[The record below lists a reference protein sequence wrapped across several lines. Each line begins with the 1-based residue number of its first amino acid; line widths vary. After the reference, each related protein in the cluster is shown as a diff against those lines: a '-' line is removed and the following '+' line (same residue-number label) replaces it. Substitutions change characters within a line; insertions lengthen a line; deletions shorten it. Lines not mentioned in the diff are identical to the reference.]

1 MVDIVINGPDGQSTV
16 PNVPE
21 WASEATQ
28 KNISKTLSGLGTGID
43 KIKALLEL
51 QIRGFKLDTEA
62 SKKGDA
68 EIIKLMETLNKTAKL
83 DEKNNKRAQ
92 EINESNKKGLDL
104 LADLQQDG
112 LNQLVNLNRTT
123 SQQNKDLD
131 KILGDL
137 NNSSDGIMSFAG
149 GMGKG
154 LNIFTSVLGI
164 AGKAIGAFGT
174 AVLGAVTF
182 ITSQF
187 TDTFKFLNNGLK
199 DGTGGIIGLT
209 KSVDNVAISANLAGM
224 SLDEFGE
231 FAAANSKILRTLSA
245 RGFAD
250 LYTKSLLASGGLL
263 DIGMTADDAVE
274 SVMSELEFR
283 RRFGLV
289 LTSETT
295 NLQSSLMASARELR
309 IFANAVGMSEADLR
323 AQSEVAENHIDLLQL
338 QAMNMG
344 RNSDEIIRS
353 TQTLSRQL
361 GLAGMEELINP
372 LFEAISKG
380 STGLSDE
387 LIEIGKVAP
396 ELLEAIEEEAAS
408 FGQTGVLNANLGR
421 EIFDIM
427 RSLDKTQLDG
437 LEALVIAGD
446 AGAISLNNLRKNI
459 NKLSKEQIEA
469 TFGDLDETSLSLLD
483 TFNRFGFIVNQGTA
497 SIGDMGKV
505 AILSALGFDRAA
517 DGTFDFN
524 QGITNLAENMLNFT
538 GNVFGKNSNM
548 YDAVENFTN
557 YMKAMFGSASEDEL
571 EEARTAFTESI
582 SGLGQQIGLAINR
595 EIHGG
600 TLKDTISNFFKDMFE
615 SIVLGIYRMSGG
627 TLMDGFAHDI
637 MAQRFMTGE
646 ISASEMSEFA
656 GDLSG
661 AERQAITD
669 NLINDRIRAD
679 AEKLNITESD
689 LADIVLLGKNRFN
702 AESGHGSVR
711 KVVRQMEEMAPGIN
725 ETYNKYFNR
734 HGEFT
739 GTEDDKENEDYKLM
753 IKQINERG
761 RLLQDFNNSMNEE
774 FARLS
779 KELIAEDISFFNASG
794 YSNALQRARHFVI
807 KEDFDEDNDSVQNA
821 KLQNIANMTYEGGA
835 FTDEQLKNAKAKKI
849 ADAQARILATKSEI
863 TASGVFESSFVRG
876 DAPDQAYTRNNVS
889 STSVLGDI
897 QKKYN
902 EVMKDNVLTA
912 SENRD
917 ISSMINQMQ
926 SDYGNMG
933 DDDKEL
939 LLKLEDLIAVV
950 KQNSNIIV
958 DNTMD
963 GTD

>member
-104 LADLQQDG
+104 LADLQQNG
-112 LNQLVNLNRTT
+112 LDQLVNLNRTT

-131 KILGDL
+131 KILSDL
-137 NNSSDGIMSFAG
+137 NNSGDGIMSFAG

-154 LNIFTSVLGI
+154 LNMFTSVLGV
-164 AGKAIGAFGT
+164 AGKALGAFGT
-174 AVLGAVTF
+174 AVLGAVSF

-209 KSVDNVAISANLAGM
+209 KSVDNVAMSANLAGM

-263 DIGMTADDAVE
+263 DMGMTADDAVE

-289 LTSETT
+289 LTAQTT

-309 IFANAVGMSEADLR
+309 IFANAVGMSESDLR

-361 GLAGMEELINP
+361 GAAGMEELINP

-380 STGLSDE
+380 STGLSEE

-396 ELLEAIEEEAAS
+396 ELLELIEEEAAS

-421 EIFDIM
+421 EIFGVM
-427 RSLDKTQLDG
+427 RSLDQVQLDG

-446 AGAISLNNLRKNI
+446 AGAVSLNNLRKNI
-459 NKLSKEQIEA
+459 NKLSSEQIQA
-469 TFGDLDETSLSLLD
+469 LFGDLDETSLSLLD

-497 SIGDMGKV
+497 AIGDMGKV
-505 AILSALGFDRAA
+505 AVLSALGFDRAA

-524 QGITNLAENMLNFT
+524 QGITQMAQNMLDFT
-538 GNVFGKNSNM
+538 GSVFGKNTGI
-548 YDAVENFTN
+548 YDAMEEFTQ
-557 YMKAMFGSASEDEL
+557 YMQAMFGDSSEEEL
-571 EEARTAFTESI
+571 DEARTKFMDSI
-582 SGLGQQIGLAINR
+582 SGLGQKIGLAINS
-595 EIHGG
+595 EIKAG
-600 TLKDTISNFFKDMFE
+600 TIGATVSKFFKDMFE
-615 SIVLGIYRMSGG
+615 SIVLGIYDMSGG
-627 TLMDGFAHDI
+627 TLMDSHAHDI
-637 MAQRFMTGE
+637 MAGRFMRGE
-646 ISASEMSEFA
+646 IGAAEMSEFA
-656 GDLSG
+656 GDISG
-661 AERQAITD
+661 AERQAVSD
-669 NLINDRIRAD
+669 ALINNRVKEEAKRLGIDYAD
-679 AEKLNITESD
+679 VEILNQYKPGQFTAGTGIKTRN
-689 LADIVLLGKNRFN
+689 LVN
-702 AESGHGSVR
+702 
-711 KVVRQMEEMAPGIN
+711 QMERIAPGISDM
-725 ETYNKYFNR
+725 YSQYFNNA
-734 HGEFT
+734 
-739 GTEDDKENEDYKLM
+739 GTFIGTDEDKESDEYKNLM
-753 IKQINERG
+753 KQI
-761 RLLQDFNNSMNEE
+761 QDRADMIIKFNTDMQREYNLMTQQ
-774 FARLS
+774 L
-779 KELIAEDISFFNASG
+779 KDEDISVESRSYDRNV
-794 YSNALQRARHFVI
+794 LRRANNFI
-807 KEDFDEDNDSVQNA
+807 ITEDFDEDNTA
-821 KLQNIANMTYEGGA
+821 LQNYKLDQIVPMGSTFKGSTMTDAEIKEQQLEASRMVIAS
-835 FTDEQLKNAKAKKI
+835 QI
-849 ADAQARILATKSEI
+849 AQAN
-863 TASGVFESSFVRG
+863 ASGVFDSNYFRAEGGEQPYMRG
-876 DAPDQAYTRNNVS
+876 DVS
-889 STSVLGDI
+889 SRSAIGNIRTTFDRVMADNLLT
-897 QKKYN
+897 N
-902 EVMKDNVLTA
+902 EEDK
-912 SENRD
+912 E
-917 ISSMINQMQ
+917 ISNMINQMQ
-926 SDYGNMG
+926 SDYGNLG
-933 DDDKEL
+933 KEDKAL
-939 LLKLEDLIAVV
+939 LRSLEDLIKVV
-950 KQNSNIIV
+950 RKNSNILINNQ
-958 DNTMD
+958 DSE
-963 GTD
+963 

>member
-28 KNISKTLSGLGTGID
+28 KNISKILSGLGTGID

-83 DEKNNKRAQ
+83 DEKNNKRAK
-92 EINESNKKGLDL
+92 EINESNKRGLDL
-104 LADLQQDG
+104 LADLQKDG
-112 LNQLVNLNRTT
+112 LDQLVNLNKTT

-131 KILGDL
+131 KILNDL
-137 NNSSDGIMSFAG
+137 NNSGDGLMSVAG
-149 GMGKG
+149 GMGKAG
-154 LNIFTSVLGI
+154 NLFTSVLKIG
-164 AGKAIGAFGT
+164 GKALGAFGT

-209 KSVDNVAISANLAGM
+209 KSVDNVAMSANLAGM

-245 RGFAD
+245 KGFAD

-289 LTSETT
+289 LTTETT
-295 NLQSSLMASARELR
+295 NLQSSLMESARELR

-323 AQSEVAENHIDLLQL
+323 QQSEVQENHIDLLQL

-361 GLAGMEELINP
+361 GAAGMEELINP

-380 STGLSDE
+380 STGLSEE

-421 EIFDIM
+421 EIFGIM
-427 RSLDKTQLDG
+427 RSLDKVQLDG

-446 AGAISLNNLRKNI
+446 AGAVSLNNLRKNI
-459 NKLSKEQIEA
+459 NKLSKSQIEGI
-469 TFGDLDETSLSLLD
+469 FGDLDETSLSMLD

-497 SIGDMGKV
+497 AIGDMGKV

-524 QGITNLAENMLNFT
+524 QGITQLANNMLDFT
-538 GNVFGKNSNM
+538 GNVFGKNTGI
-548 YDAVENFTN
+548 YDAMENFTK
-557 YMKAMFGSASEDEL
+557 YMKAMFGDSSEEEL
-571 EEARTAFTESI
+571 DEARKTFMNSI
-582 SGLGQQIGLAINR
+582 SGLGQKLGLAINS
-595 EIHGG
+595 EIKKG
-600 TLKDTISNFFKDMFE
+600 TIGDTVSKFFKDMFE
-615 SIVLGIYRMSGG
+615 SIVLGIYDMSGG
-627 TLMDGFAHDI
+627 TLMDSHAHDI
-637 MAQRFMTGE
+637 MAGRFMRGE
-646 ISASEMSEFA
+646 IGASEMSEFA
-656 GDLSG
+656 GDISG
-661 AERQAITD
+661 AERRAVSD
-669 NLINDRIRAD
+669 ALINTRVKEEAERLGIDYQDVNILRNFAPGEFTAGSGTKTRNLVTQMERVAPGISDMYRQFFNSSGQFTGTDEDLKSDEYKDLMEMIQNRAD
-679 AEKLNITESD
+679 AIIKFNTEM
-689 LADIVLLGKNRFN
+689 
-702 AESGHGSVR
+702 
-711 KVVRQMEEMAPGIN
+711 QN
-725 ETYNKYFNR
+725 EYDMMT
-734 HGEFT
+734 
-739 GTEDDKENEDYKLM
+739 
-753 IKQINERG
+753 KQ
-761 RLLQDFNNSMNEE
+761 LQDEG
-774 FARLS
+774 
-779 KELIAEDISFFNASG
+779 IAVASYG
-794 YSNALQRARHFVI
+794 GTAYTNVLKRANKFI
-807 KEDFDEDNDSVQNA
+807 ITQDFDEDNSALANF
-821 KLQNIANMTYEGGA
+821 KLDQIVPMGDTFKGSTMTEAQMKEQQLETSRMVIANQIAQAKAIGVFDSSYVN
-835 FTDEQLKNAKAKKI
+835 KNA
-849 ADAQARILATKSEI
+849 T
-863 TASGVFESSFVRG
+863 
-876 DAPDQAYTRNNVS
+876 DQPYMRDNVS
-889 STSVLGDI
+889 SVSAI
-897 QKKYN
+897 
-902 EVMKDNVLTA
+902 
-912 SENRD
+912 RD
-917 ISSMINQMQ
+917 IKTTFDKVMSDNLLTNEEDKEISNMINQMQ
-926 SDYGNMG
+926 GSYENLGKK
-933 DDDKEL
+933 DKDL
-939 LLKLEDLIAVV
+939 LKKLEDLIEVV
-950 KQNSNIIV
+950 RKNSNILINNQ
-958 DNTMD
+958 DSQ
-963 GTD
+963 